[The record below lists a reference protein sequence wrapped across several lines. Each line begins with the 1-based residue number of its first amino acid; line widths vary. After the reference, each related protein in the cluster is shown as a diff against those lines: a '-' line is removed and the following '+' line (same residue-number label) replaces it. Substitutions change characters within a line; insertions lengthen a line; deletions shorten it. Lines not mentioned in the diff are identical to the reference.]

1 VSLLDIARPSGL
13 HRAVDEVHRLR
24 HLLAKAHAGLGL
36 MRDQLDQAHAAR
48 DAANAKVS
56 QLGEVT
62 AQLAETTQHADALEV
77 EVTALRS
84 QLANTRK
91 VGSLAAHP
99 AVAETQPIPVLP
111 LHLSPLA
118 GTSPTHVPG
127 WAR

>member
-1 VSLLDIARPSGL
+1 MSLLDIARPSGL

-36 MRDQLDQAHAAR
+36 MRYQLDQANAGR

-56 QLGEVT
+56 ELGEVT
-62 AQLAETTQHADALEV
+62 AQLAEATQQLRAQ
-77 EVTALRS
+77 TAELRE
-84 QLANTRK
+84 LRAFYANATK
-91 VGSLAAHP
+91 VGDLTAHP

-118 GTSPTHVPG
+118 GTSPSHVPG
-127 WAR
+127 A